1 MTDKERNA
9 EATYAVDISIQHN
22 TLVVGA
28 NGGNI
33 VGVPED
39 RVRWSTG
46 TDQPPFTLEFFRVA
60 SEPTVA
66 ASKDDGCGEVDVAAL
81 PRWPFTDPPQPPPN
95 GVIGPTWEFVGVL
108 KGPGTPATSYKYYV
122 TVQNLRLDPIIIV
135 DR

>member
-1 MTDKERNA
+1 MTEKERDP
-9 EATYAVDISIQHN
+9 ESTYAVDISIQHN

-33 VGVPED
+33 VGAPED
-39 RVRWSTG
+39 QVRWRTG
-46 TDQPPFTLEFFRVA
+46 MDQPPFTLEFFRVA

-66 ASKDDGCGEVDVAAL
+66 ASKDGGDEIDVAAL
-81 PRWPFTDPPQPPPN
+81 PRWPFSDPPQQPPN
-95 GVIGPTWEFVGVL
+95 GVIGPTREFVGTL
-108 KGPGTPATSYKYYV
+108 KGPGNPATSYKYYV

>member
-1 MTDKERNA
+1 MTDKERDV
-9 EATYAVDISIQHN
+9 EPTYAVDISIQNN

-39 RVRWSTG
+39 RVQWRTG

-66 ASKDDGCGEVDVAAL
+66 ASKGDGCGEVDVAAL
-81 PRWPFTDPPQPPPN
+81 PRWPFSDPPQPTN
-95 GVIGPTWEFVGVL
+95 GVVGPTWDFIGTL